1 VQARTLIIGDVHGCI
16 AELETLLRTAR
27 VSRDTRIVLV
37 GDLVAKGP
45 YSRHVVDF
53 CRDRG
58 VLAVRGN
65 HDEAVVRYWKAA
77 RKGKELPRLGRSG
90 QEALEQLDDK
100 HLAWLAALPYV
111 LRLEPDLVVVHGG
124 LAPGVRLDRQDP
136 EVMLTLRSVLPGGKL
151 SDRAGEGVPWASRWK
166 GPERVVFGHD
176 ALRGLQRYPWA
187 TGLDTGCCYGREL
200 TALELTGSAL
210 TSSAGVRTLDRG
222 ASSRGERLLSVPARR
237 AYAEVRRA
245 ASA

>member
-1 VQARTLIIGDVHGCI
+1 MQERTLVVGDVHGCI
-16 AELETLLRTAR
+16 AELEALLRTAR
-27 VSRDTRIVLV
+27 VTRDTRVVLV

-65 HDEAVVRYWKAA
+65 HDEALVRYWKAA
-77 RKGKELPRLGRSG
+77 RKGKDLPRLGRSG
-90 QEALEQLDDK
+90 QEALEQLDDD
-100 HLAWLAALPYV
+100 HLAWLASLPYLLTLDKDV
-111 LRLEPDLVVVHGG
+111 VVVHGG

-136 EVMLTLRSVLPGGKL
+136 DVMISLRSVLPNGKL

-166 GPERVVFGHD
+166 GPERVIFGHD
-176 ALRGLQRYPWA
+176 AVRGLQRHKRA
-187 TGLDTGCCYGREL
+187 IGLDTGCCYGREL
-200 TALELTGSAL
+200 TALELGGAAAPGR
-210 TSSAGVRTLDRG
+210 AGRAG
-222 ASSRGERLLSVPARR
+222 AGDDAGERFFSVPARR